1 MFKHV
6 GCMCRLTSHV
16 LPVQAP
22 EAVLRHSL
30 RSESPLSLTADPCPP
45 PTLLLSLTAWQQGLR
60 GFSVLLVAHCAVGA
74 ALRVRAASGAPVD

>member
-1 MFKHV
+1 MLKRV
-6 GCMCRLTSHV
+6 ARMCRLTSHV
-16 LPVQAP
+16 LPVQVS

-60 GFSVLLVAHCAVGA
+60 GFLVLTGGA
-74 ALRVRAASGAPVD
+74 LCGRGCSQSLGSFWGTR

>member
-1 MFKHV
+1 
-6 GCMCRLTSHV
+6 MCRLTSHV
-16 LPVQAP
+16 LPVQVS

-60 GFSVLLVAHCAVGA
+60 GFLVLTGGA
-74 ALRVRAASGAPVD
+74 LCCRGCSQSPGSFWGTR